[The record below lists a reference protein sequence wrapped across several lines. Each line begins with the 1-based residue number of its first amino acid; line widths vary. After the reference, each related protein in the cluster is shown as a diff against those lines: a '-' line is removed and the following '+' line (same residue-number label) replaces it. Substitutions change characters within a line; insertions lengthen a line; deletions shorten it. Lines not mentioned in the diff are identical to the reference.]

1 MTKSTRTRSVNVRS
15 RLFIKRAIGI
25 CTLVFLLSCI
35 SYKSVFHAALKAN
48 YIYTFGDVPVASSGY
63 DFGTTN
69 LHILE
74 RLQMNQYEAAS
85 IMKSNSS
92 EYTWLGN
99 SFIGPRGVPTFTPKQ
114 IKAYFEGR
122 DVLFLGDS
130 TSRRLFNTI
139 NGIIT
144 AEDLDD
150 VKISE
155 LDEEDVLNAN
165 KDGTQI
171 LCDAVQQNRSA
182 AFIMHFNCN
191 DRIVDGGDEDDAI
204 PASTTSSSTMMPA
217 GAGSSGTESDTK
229 NDNTRIVKNMVKFD
243 TATAYCYSNIEYF
256 WRDYEDNDPDNDPN
270 DDPNDDPEKRLNPQL
285 KAINKDYDLV
295 ILSIGIWELSRPDS
309 CERKEPK
316 TSTVNSRMRRMMNN
330 LQRNTRQDLQVA
342 IRTSGFDTRQDNSK
356 MFDSNAVTRD
366 FFHNMTTHGNDNEI
380 RANLT
385 LVDWGKVISKRS
397 FESEEIKS
405 NDRNPAH
412 YGLEARL
419 LLVQQQMHELIK
431 ADLMKVS

>member
-1 MTKSTRTRSVNVRS
+1 MMKSTSTRSVNIRS
-15 RLFIKRAIGI
+15 RLFKDKAIGI

-35 SYKSVFHAALKAN
+35 SYESDIHAALKAN
-48 YIYTFGDVPVASSGY
+48 YTHTFGEVPVASAGSSYY

-155 LDEEDVLNAN
+155 VDEEGILNAN
-165 KDGTQI
+165 KDGAQI

-182 AFIMHFNCN
+182 AFILNFDCN
-191 DRIVDGGDEDDAI
+191 DRIVGGGDEDDTI
-204 PASTTSSSTMMPA
+204 PASAIS
-217 GAGSSGTESDTK
+217 SSGTESDTQ
-229 NDNTRIVKNMVKFD
+229 NDNTRIVKNIVKFD
-243 TATAYCYSNIEYF
+243 SATAYCYSNIEYF
-256 WRDYEDNDPDNDPN
+256 WRDYEDDN
-270 DDPNDDPEKRLNPQL
+270 PNDDPEKRLNPQL
-285 KAINKDYDLV
+285 EAINKDYDLV
-295 ILSIGIWELSRPDS
+295 ILSIGIWELSKPDS

-316 TSTVNSRMRRMMNN
+316 TSTMNSRMRRMMNN

-342 IRTSGFDTRQDNSK
+342 IRTSGFDTRRDNSK

-366 FFHNMTTHGNDNEI
+366 FFHNMTTHGNDKI

-397 FESEEIKS
+397 FGSEDIKS
-405 NDRNPAH
+405 KDSNPAH

-431 ADLMKVS
+431 ADLMRVD